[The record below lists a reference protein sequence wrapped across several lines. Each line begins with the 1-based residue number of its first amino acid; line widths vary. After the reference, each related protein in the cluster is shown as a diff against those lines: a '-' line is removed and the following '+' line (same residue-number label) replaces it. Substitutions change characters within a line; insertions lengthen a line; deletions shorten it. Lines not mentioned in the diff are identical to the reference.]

1 MTNAEHLIENAIID
15 MEDGKDFEHFSNQ
28 KHNKL
33 MSEMSGVDLN
43 IVWEMA
49 QHIVWSLKPAW
60 LSNKEAEM
68 EERYGYRLDQRD
80 YLY

>member
-15 MEDGKDFEHFSNQ
+15 MKGGKDFEHFSTR
-28 KHNKL
+28 KYNKL
-33 MSEMSGVDLN
+33 MSEMSGINLN

-60 LSNKEAEM
+60 LSTKEAQM

-80 YLY
+80 FLY